1 MNKILA
7 NRQKVLDFLADP
19 KNKKAWFFGDILQG
33 NTKQLKANF
42 KAHKPLDCGSVCCL
56 HGSMPLLF
64 PNLVK
69 WEDDHVISKKN
80 QDSEAVIA
88 DELGISENDYTDI
101 CSLGFS
107 NANSDYYN
115 WYLRKPFNY
124 TAMESVKRKDVIKI
138 LKKCFKENPIKQ

>member
-1 MNKILA
+1 MNPIKK

-19 KNKKAWFFGDILQG
+19 KNKKAWNFGDILEG
-33 NTKQLKANF
+33 DTKKITSNF
-42 KAHKPLDCGSVCCL
+42 KAKKSLDCGTVCCL

-88 DELGISENDYTDI
+88 DELGISENDYTAI

-107 NANSDYYN
+107 NASSDYN
-115 WYLRKPFNY
+115 DWYRKKPFNY
-124 TAMESVKRKDVIKI
+124 TAMDSVKRKDVIKI
-138 LKKCFKENPIKQ
+138 LKKCFAENPIN